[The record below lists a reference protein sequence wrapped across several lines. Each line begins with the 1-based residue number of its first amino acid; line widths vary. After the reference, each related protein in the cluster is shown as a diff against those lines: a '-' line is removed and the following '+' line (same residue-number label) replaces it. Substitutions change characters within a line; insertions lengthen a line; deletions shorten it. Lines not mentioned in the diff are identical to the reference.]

1 VFYLCFSVT
10 SRSGTCYFC
19 VVESSSKHTDLLP
32 SLHLHF
38 VACFVLTSFSNVVV
52 GGGGFFFLI

>member
-1 VFYLCFSVT
+1 VT